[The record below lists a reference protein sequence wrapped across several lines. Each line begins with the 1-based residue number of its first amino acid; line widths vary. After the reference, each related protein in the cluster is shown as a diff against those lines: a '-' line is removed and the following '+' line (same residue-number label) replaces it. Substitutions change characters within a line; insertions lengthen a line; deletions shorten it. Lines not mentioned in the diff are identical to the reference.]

1 MSNDK
6 QTAVEWFSN
15 QSWKLKIQLENNEI
29 SLGEYAVTY
38 VKLVDKAK
46 EMEKE
51 QIVKAF
57 ENGDWNYHYSR
68 KTGND
73 FENGEEY
80 FEELYG
86 GNK

>member
-1 MSNDK
+1 MSNEK
-6 QTAVEWFSN
+6 QTAVQWLVSQQKHN
-15 QSWKLKIQLENNEI
+15 QFFDIETIEI
-29 SLGEYAVTY
+29 
-38 VKLVDKAK
+38 AK

-80 FEELYG
+80 FEEIYG